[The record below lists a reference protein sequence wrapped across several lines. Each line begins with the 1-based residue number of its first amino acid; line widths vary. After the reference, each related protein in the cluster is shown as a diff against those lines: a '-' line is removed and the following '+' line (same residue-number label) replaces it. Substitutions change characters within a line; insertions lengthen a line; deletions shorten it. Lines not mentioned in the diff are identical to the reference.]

1 MRDIMTIENLTV
13 VLIIVTAIYA
23 YLTYRISVANEK
35 SVAAINFQ
43 TESMLRPYVVVEAF
57 FRPNT
62 AIINLRIKNHG
73 KSGAENLTIEIDR
86 DFFQLGNEKRNL
98 KKLSAFNSKID
109 LLAPQSE
116 LLFTLASA
124 QEIFSENAN
133 EALLPKKFSI
143 KTSYSFGTKTI
154 TENHNIDLNPF
165 LGASTNKDP
174 LIEEIAKIRQVL
186 EK

>member
-1 MRDIMTIENLTV
+1 MTIENLTAA
-13 VLIIVTAIYA
+13 LIVITAVYA

-43 TESMLRPYVVVEAF
+43 TESILRPYVVVEAY

-73 KSGAENLTIEIDR
+73 KSGAENITMEIDR
-86 DFFQLGNEKRNL
+86 DFFQLGDAKRNL
-98 KKLSAFNSKID
+98 KSLSAFNSKID

-124 QEIFSENAN
+124 QEIFSESSN
-133 EALLPKKFSI
+133 ESLLPKKFSI
-143 KTSYSFGTKTI
+143 KTSYSFGSKTI

-165 LGASTNKDP
+165 LGASTGKDS
-174 LIEEIAKIRQVL
+174 LIEEIAKIRQIL